1 MAVRRGSTLQAPECC
16 RTILF
21 LHASKDYCTGSPS
34 SVHKENHCDF
44 QHCFAYYELF
54 LKTLYEKFNINI
66 QQKYGHKYSNKL
78 YLGKLAHIV
87 VIFCVTWA
95 QFIAILHGFV
105 ACCLFGVV
113 FLHKKK

>member
-1 MAVRRGSTLQAPECC
+1 MWNDPVSICCNNKVTVLVRVSVQENKWLFLLGGQKSGFNNKVTVLLVAVRQGSTLQAPECC

-54 LKTLYEKFNINI
+54 LD
-66 QQKYGHKYSNKL
+66 
-78 YLGKLAHIV
+78 
-87 VIFCVTWA
+87 
-95 QFIAILHGFV
+95 FV
-105 ACCLFGVV
+105 
-113 FLHKKK
+113 